1 MTIRDLLAAESIN
14 LNGTPAGK
22 TEALNQCIDLMAK
35 SGKIS
40 DVEKYRKG
48 VFARE
53 EEGTTGIG
61 MGIAIPHCKSDAV
74 TKAGLAAMV
83 VKDGVEFESL
93 DGTPAKIIFLIAAP
107 NTEDNV
113 HLQVLS
119 KLSVM
124 LMDEQFTNSLINA
137 GSVDEFLNII
147 DSAEK
152 AKDEKEAAK
161 EAKAKEPVEVK
172 KDDVFIV
179 AVTACP
185 TGIAH
190 TYMAAEA
197 IEKKAKELGYQVKVE
212 TRGSGGAKNVLTD
225 DEIAKA
231 AGVIVACDT
240 NVPTDRF
247 DGKKVIECQVSDGI
261 NKAEELVK
269 RIASG
274 DAPVFKASGKKEAS
288 HSSVGGKESVG
299 HQIYKHL
306 MNGVSHM
313 LPFVVG
319 GGILIAIA
327 FLIDGFSVDLNS
339 LPADQRANF
348 GTITQAAALF
358 KGIGGTAFGFMLP
371 ILAGFIAMSIADRP
385 GLAVGFVGGSI
396 AANGTSGF
404 LGALVAGFV
413 AGYIVLLLKK
423 VFSKLPESLDGM
435 KPVLLYPLL
444 GIFLIGVIMQFV
456 VEPPIGALNTA
467 INNGLNG
474 LNGASA
480 VVLGILLGGMMS
492 VDMGGPVNKAA
503 YVFGTA
509 SIAAG
514 NYNIMAAVMIGGMV
528 PPIAI
533 ALATIF
539 FKNKFTAEERKAG
552 PTNFIMGL
560 SFITEG
566 AIPFA
571 ASDPLHV
578 LPACVVGSAV
588 AGGLSMAFGCTLM
601 APHGGIF
608 VVPTIGNPLMYLVA
622 LVIGAFIA
630 CGLLGLLKKK
640 VSE

>member
-35 SGKIS
+35 SGKIA

-83 VKDGVEFESL
+83 VKDGVDFESL

-261 NKAEELVK
+261 NKAEELIK
-269 RIASG
+269 RIAAG

-444 GIFLIGVIMQFV
+444 GIFLVGVIMQFV

-552 PTNFIMGL
+552 STNFIMGL

-622 LVIGAFIA
+622 LVIGSFIA

>member
-35 SGKIS
+35 SGKIA

-83 VKDGVEFESL
+83 VKDGVDFESL

-161 EAKAKEPVEVK
+161 EAKEKEPVEVK

-212 TRGSGGAKNVLTD
+212 TRGSAGAKNVLTD

-261 NKAEELVK
+261 NKTEELVK
-269 RIASG
+269 RIAAG

-288 HSSVGGKESVG
+288 HSSIGGKESIG

-348 GTITQAAALF
+348 GTITQGAALF

-371 ILAGFIAMSIADRP
+371 ILAGFIAISIADRP

-413 AGYIVLLLKK
+413 AGYIVNLLKK
-423 VFSKLPESLDGM
+423 IFSKLPESLDGV

-480 VVLGILLGGMMS
+480 VVLGVLLGGMMAI
-492 VDMGGPVNKAA
+492 DMGGPVNKAA

-528 PPIAI
+528 PPLAI

-578 LPACVVGSAV
+578 LPACAVGSAV

-622 LVIGAFIA
+622 LVIGSFIA

>member
-35 SGKIS
+35 SGKIA

-83 VKDGVEFESL
+83 VKDGVDFESL

-161 EAKAKEPVEVK
+161 EAKAKESVEVK

-197 IEKKAKELGYQVKVE
+197 IEKKAKELGYQIKVE

-261 NKAEELVK
+261 NKAEELIK

-288 HSSVGGKESVG
+288 HSSVGGKESIG

-339 LPADQRANF
+339 LPAEQRANF

-435 KPVLLYPLL
+435 KPVLLYPLF
-444 GIFLIGVIMQFV
+444 GIFLVGVIMQFV
-456 VEPPIGALNTA
+456 VEPPIGALNTV

-480 VVLGILLGGMMS
+480 VVLGVLLGGMMS

-528 PPIAI
+528 PPLAI
-533 ALATIF
+533 ALATIL
-539 FKNKFTAEERKAG
+539 FKNKFTEEERKAG

-622 LVIGAFIA
+622 LVIGSFIA